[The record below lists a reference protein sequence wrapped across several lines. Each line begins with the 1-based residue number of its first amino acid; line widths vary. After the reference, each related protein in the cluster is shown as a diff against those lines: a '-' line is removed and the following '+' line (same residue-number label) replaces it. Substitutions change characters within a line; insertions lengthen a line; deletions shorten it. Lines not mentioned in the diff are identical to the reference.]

1 MSLLKILSK
10 IASNV
15 PGKKKMIFHM
25 ASNRSGFHIRLFTA
39 MSSKFQ
45 SPKEY
50 SLSFTNSSKKSLYLT
65 PVEQRHLYL
74 ILYTTKIYI
83 RYVFCSIF
91 LYVCICHSIKCHIHV
106 LILLNSLSRP

>member
-50 SLSFTNSSKKSLYLT
+50 SLSFTNSSKKSLYISL
-65 PVEQRHLYL
+65 LL
-74 ILYTTKIYI
+74 SSLIYI
-83 RYVFCSIF
+83 SFFIQLKSILDMYFALYFYMYVSVIASNVTYMF
-91 LYVCICHSIKCHIHV
+91 
-106 LILLNSLSRP
+106 

>member
-25 ASNRSGFHIRLFTA
+25 ASNRGGFHIRLFTA

-50 SLSFTNSSKKSLYLT
+50 SLSFTNSSKKSLYISL
-65 PVEQRHLYL
+65 LL
-74 ILYTTKIYI
+74 SSLIYI
-83 RYVFCSIF
+83 SFFIQLKSILDMYFALYFYMYVSVIASNVTYMF
-91 LYVCICHSIKCHIHV
+91 
-106 LILLNSLSRP
+106 